1 MNPLA
6 NSLVSRAYNLIRDPK
21 GWTQLTAARDHLSR
35 AVSPRSPEAQKFCGF
50 GALARA
56 AHERNLSEQSLAEIF
71 PMPVLTRLI
80 EMNDREGHAAVLD
93 SLERLAREAA
103 GGFGLDL

>member
-1 MNPLA
+1 MSVLA
-6 NSLVSRAYNLIRDPK
+6 KNLLSRAYNLVRDPK
-21 GWTQLTAARDHLSR
+21 CWTQFTAARDHLSR
-35 AVSPRSPEAQKFCGF
+35 AVSPRSPEARMFCGF

-80 EMNDREGHAAVLD
+80 QMNDREGHAAVLAY
-93 SLERLAREAA
+93 LERLVREQI
-103 GGFGLDL
+103 GDLGL